1 MRRRR
6 MATLLG
12 TVGLALSLTAPTAAG
27 AQSPGAPQG
36 SRYDHVVQRDDP
48 VGYWPQQADSGRMVR
63 DLTRRSPDGIVHG
76 SPRVETMPNGD
87 KTLVFDGDEDYVEIA
102 DADTLS
108 TATTGEITVEAWLR
122 PDVLTFRKTRS
133 SGYVHW
139 MGKGED
145 GRHEWVSRIYSAD
158 NTVGRENRISGY
170 QFNLDGGLGAGS
182 YYQEPLVPGQ
192 WLHYVLVV
200 NANHSSEDYPAG
212 YTKLYIDGELS
223 DQDSLIYD
231 GTEMVPGNGTAP
243 MRIGTRQ
250 LETFF
255 EGAIGKVA
263 LYDHELTPADVV
275 RHYDAM
281 HS

>member
-139 MGKGED
+139 MGT
-145 GRHEWVSRIYSAD
+145 WSARQD
-158 NTVGRENRISGY
+158 RGPRPRRRRPRS
-170 QFNLDGGLGAGS
+170 
-182 YYQEPLVPGQ
+182 PG
-192 WLHYVLVV
+192 
-200 NANHSSEDYPAG
+200 
-212 YTKLYIDGELS
+212 
-223 DQDSLIYD
+223 
-231 GTEMVPGNGTAP
+231 PGP
-243 MRIGTRQ
+243 RRGTRTSQ
-250 LETFF
+250 ERS
-255 EGAIGKVA
+255 
-263 LYDHELTPADVV
+263 P
-275 RHYDAM
+275 R
-281 HS
+281 